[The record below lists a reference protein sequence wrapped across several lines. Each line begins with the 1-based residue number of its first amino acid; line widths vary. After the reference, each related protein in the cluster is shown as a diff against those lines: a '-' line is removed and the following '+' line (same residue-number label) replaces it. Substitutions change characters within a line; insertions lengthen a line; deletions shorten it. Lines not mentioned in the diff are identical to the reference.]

1 MEIQIN
7 KLVKA
12 YRGEIVVNI
21 PSLTIKSGE
30 IIGLVGNNGAG
41 KTTLM
46 RLMLDSVKADR
57 GYVCSNGLKVCD
69 DEQWKEYTGS
79 FIDGRF
85 LIDFYTPEEYFGFIA
100 AVYKISD
107 AIFRERLQQFSKFMN
122 DEILGEQK
130 LIRDFSAGNR
140 QKIGIIGAMLVFPK
154 VLILDEP
161 FNYLD
166 PSSQIIMANLLQA
179 MNKQLGT
186 TIIVSSHNLEFV
198 NSVSTR
204 ILLMEKGLIIN
215 DISNLNNDAYAQ
227 LGNYFISNNATINFS
242 KTE

>member
-1 MEIQIN
+1 
-7 KLVKA
+7 
-12 YRGEIVVNI
+12 
-21 PSLTIKSGE
+21 
-30 IIGLVGNNGAG
+30 
-41 KTTLM
+41 
-46 RLMLDSVKADR
+46 MLDLVKADR

-107 AIFRERLQQFSKFMN
+107 AILRERLEQFSKFMN

-140 QKIGIIGAMLVFPK
+140 QKIGIIGAMIVSPK

-186 TIIVSSHNLEFV
+186 TILVSSHNLEFV
-198 NSVSTR
+198 NNVSTR

-215 DISNLNNDAYAQ
+215 DISNLNNEAAAQ
-227 LGNYFISNNATINFS
+227 LNNYFVSDNTTINFS